1 MQIISK
7 ENWGIYLNIKKW
19 FNTKSITKGIDISQL
34 SQGQAIRK
42 TYQKNYVQLKTKIL
56 KQMKAKTDRIRDLQI
71 HNYCQEC

>member
-7 ENWGIYLNIKKW
+7 ENWGIYLNIQKW

-42 TYQKNYVQLKTKIL
+42 TYQKITCN
-56 KQMKAKTDRIRDLQI
+56 
-71 HNYCQEC
+71 